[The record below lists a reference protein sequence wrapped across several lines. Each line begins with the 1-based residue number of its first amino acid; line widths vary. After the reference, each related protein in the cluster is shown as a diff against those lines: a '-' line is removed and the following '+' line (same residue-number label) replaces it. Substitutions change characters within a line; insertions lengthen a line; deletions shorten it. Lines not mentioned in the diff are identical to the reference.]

1 MGGAVRAEVL
11 RRHPPTTH
19 ISDWDSDSPPQL
31 VCIGTQRC
39 NCKKWKKKKS
49 PAISVFA
56 LSDFECFIFCFSLDC
71 ILSALDRSASACD
84 ILYATHIPRRLTHDA
99 SELRRWQPLCHSASV
114 ASTSDSSST
123 RQLDTIVNDY
133 SRPDPSICISATHAD
148 SVSRLLKRQGT
159 VGHTYVEIF
168 IIC

>member
-39 NCKKWKKKKS
+39 NCKKWKKKI
-49 PAISVFA
+49 PGHISIRSLGFWVLYF
-56 LSDFECFIFCFSLDC
+56 LFFSDC